1 MAFFGSQYDIF
12 TKDFVYRFTY
22 MGIVDKVY
30 GAACIVLG
38 ALALVVRSQLV
49 HFKRG
54 APRHYLCLCG
64 GSLAV
69 SVLYAA
75 AFYIAAGSL
84 DGYLDSSGLLTD
96 LLQLLTSAAVLAV
109 NVVYLKKRAGL
120 FVN

>member
-1 MAFFGSQYDIF
+1 M
-12 TKDFVYRFTY
+12 
-22 MGIVDKVY
+22 
-30 GAACIVLG
+30 
-38 ALALVVRSQLV
+38 
-49 HFKRG
+49 
-54 APRHYLCLCG
+54 
-64 GSLAV
+64 AV